1 MQSVCMNC
9 LSLYKLFPKPEQMR
23 NSFFSQN
30 LALPLLAAGILSACT
45 PAKKVQRYDYLTNKK
60 DHPSSTTTPTP
71 EARPSTTKPEPKKEV
86 VYEHSPKKEETT
98 DVSNQTG
105 KVIKTALSYV
115 GTPYKYGGTSRNGM
129 DCSGLVCTS
138 YKAVNISLPRTSSEM
153 ASSGR
158 SIPLKKVEP
167 GNLLFFSSN
176 NGSRINHVG
185 LVTKV
190 RGNVI
195 EFVHST
201 TSRGVRVDNM
211 DDPYWSVRF
220 RKAVSP

>member
-1 MQSVCMNC
+1 
-9 LSLYKLFPKPEQMR
+9 MR
-23 NSFFSQN
+23 YSFFSQN

-45 PAKKVQRYDYLTNKK
+45 PAKKVQRYEYLTHKK
-60 DHPSSTTTPTP
+60 ETPATATRPTP
-71 EARPSTTKPEPKKEV
+71 AEKPVSPAPKPEKPLT
-86 VYEHSPKKEETT
+86 YNHSPKTSEAE

-115 GTPYKYGGTSRNGM
+115 GTPYKYGGMNRSGM

-138 YKAVNISLPRTSSEM
+138 FKAVNKSLPRTSSEM
-153 ASSGR
+153 AASGR
-158 SIPLKKVEP
+158 SLPLSKVEP
-167 GNLLFFSSN
+167 GDLLFFSSN
-176 NGSRINHVG
+176 NGTRINHVA

-190 RGNVI
+190 RGEEI